1 MPLRTIYK
9 DRGVKTADEIIAFI
23 EEYLSIELMPY
34 QKLFLKTFY
43 KMNVKNGAEKP
54 HVKI

>member
-1 MPLRTIYK
+1 MPLRTVYQ
-9 DRGVKTADEIIAFI
+9 DGRVKTTDEIIAFI

-43 KMNVKNGAEKP
+43 KQM
-54 HVKI
+54 

>member
-1 MPLRTIYK
+1 MPLRTIHK
-9 DRGVKTADEIIAFI
+9 NRSVKTADEIIAFI

-43 KMNVKNGAEKP
+43 KQM
-54 HVKI
+54 

>member
-1 MPLRTIYK
+1 MPLRTIHK
-9 DRGVKTADEIIAFI
+9 NRGVKTADEIIAFI

-43 KMNVKNGAEKP
+43 KQM
-54 HVKI
+54 